1 MLGLNG
7 VKNVTITTKVWI
19 NGHIILGSVNET
31 LSILIY
37 SAIVPETNY
46 TTKESF

>member
-19 NGHIILGSVNET
+19 NDHIILGSVNET
-31 LSILIY
+31 LLILY
-37 SAIVPETNY
+37 SAIVTEINY

>member
-31 LSILIY
+31 LLILY
-37 SAIVPETNY
+37 SAIVPEINY
-46 TTKESF
+46 TTKECF